1 MRSIRIAFV
10 LTALTYVLASPAAA
24 QTLPAY
30 PADGTR
36 AGLKGWYRDG
46 RVDWEA
52 SMDSFLVLNSLRL
65 RGSIGNG
72 RWEGINAE
80 PLAGGH
86 FPSVTSLAASL
97 ILTRG
102 FNDPYTGRTDEH
114 FRWFAGAGIAVYI
127 PHAPGMLPQRG
138 LRILL
143 GWDFLGRRWSFGPE
157 IDAEL
162 TNGPG
167 VEGRLATLDLVTTIH
182 GGIAVRRVF

>member
-1 MRSIRIAFV
+1 MRSIRIVIVFAV
-10 LTALTYVLASPAAA
+10 LTHVLATPAPA

-30 PADGTR
+30 PADGAR

-97 ILTRG
+97 IVTRG
-102 FNDPYTGRTDEH
+102 YDDPFTGRTDEH
-114 FRWFAGAGIAVYI
+114 FRWFAGAGIAAYI
-127 PHAPGMLPQRG
+127 PHAPGMFTQRG
-138 LRILL
+138 LRILA
-143 GWDFLGRRWSFGPE
+143 GMEFLGRQWSVGPE
-157 IDAEL
+157 VDA
-162 TNGPG
+162 
-167 VEGRLATLDLVTTIH
+167 DLPNLSEQDRFVTVDLHPTIH
-182 GGIAVRRVF
+182 GGITIRRVF